1 MCGGGGG
8 GAFCLCVFVP
18 ALLPLLSPLTPLNPT
33 NTKNQQ
39 QQTTTNN
46 KQHTTH
52 NQPPHTKTQHNNN
65 SEVAKLKEETW
76 RSQEDH
82 VEALWARAV
91 ERNDR
96 PWIIL
101 ACFLF
106 SVAIGLLTVVA
117 WRINHLDG

>member
-1 MCGGGGG
+1 MQPPKH
-8 GAFCLCVFVP
+8 AP
-18 ALLPLLSPLTPLNPT
+18 HTHTTEPT
-33 NTKNQQ
+33 NK
-39 QQTTTNN
+39 QTLK
-46 KQHTTH
+46 KQT
-52 NQPPHTKTQHNNN
+52 N
-65 SEVAKLKEETW
+65 SEVARLKQETW

-96 PWIIL
+96 TWIIL

-117 WRINHLDG
+117 WRINHLGE

>member
-1 MCGGGGG
+1 MLCCVCG
-8 GAFCLCVFVP
+8 A
-18 ALLPLLSPLTPLNPT
+18 ALLVRLLHRHHSPRPARPHNPQNSINPT
-33 NTKNQQ
+33 FKKPPTTNPPPTHHHQP
-39 QQTTTNN
+39 TTTN
-46 KQHTTH
+46 HH
-52 NQPPHTKTQHNNN
+52 

-117 WRINHLDG
+117 WRINHLL